1 MDHRDVLLAGGEEGY
16 ALSWMDA
23 RVGDWVVTPRRG
35 KPIEINAL
43 WYNALRLTG
52 DWCERALRPAGPYPR
67 MGAQAPES
75 AQAGFW
81 DCEGGLLYFVLESGG
96 GGEARL
102 RPHPGMAPAP
112 LYSPVAGAPPA

>member
-52 DWCERALRPAGPYPR
+52 DWCERALRPAGQYR
-67 MGAQAPES
+67 QMAAQAHES
-75 AQAGFW
+75 AQASFW
-81 DCEGGLLYFVLESGG
+81 YGG
-96 GGEARL
+96 GGYFHDVIRSVHGQHPKL
-102 RPHPGMAPAP
+102 RPHPGQRLALAFPP
-112 LYSPVAGAPPA
+112 LVCARA

>member
-52 DWCERALRPAGPYPR
+52 DWCERALRPAGPYR
-67 MGAQAPES
+67 QIAGQAHGTAHGRLLAS
-75 AQAGFW
+75 
-81 DCEGGLLYFVLESGG
+81 EGGLLSGHPPLVQR
-96 GGEARL
+96 EATTLRSRPRSRPTPRRL
-102 RPHPGMAPAP
+102 PTCA
-112 LYSPVAGAPPA
+112 

>member
-52 DWCERALRPAGPYPR
+52 DWCERALRPAGPYPQT
-67 MGAQAPES
+67 AAPGREP
-75 AQAGFW
+75 AT
-81 DCEGGLLYFVLESGG
+81 
-96 GGEARL
+96 ARL
-102 RPHPGMAPAP
+102 LCGAGGAFISERPSAVCDGSRGWPPPPVVPAPALPPHPGA
-112 LYSPVAGAPPA
+112 